1 MTDPFHNMK
10 VSENI
15 VTPANRIQK
24 LSQVCFKMLAEDSN
38 LLLWKSREL
47 FPKIREVLKETSFR
61 NLAIKQE
68 MWCKPLGLYYEEAWF
83 KSCKAMYPLLELP
96 VFSGFFR
103 YIVMDIVTAIIKFEN
118 ECNRDS
124 SEKPLDLAL
133 TKEEEEVL
141 YYVLGYIV
149 FSLQTYTR
157 LLVNNPK
164 HIGYSDVLQ
173 LLSSLRTE
181 HSIMKTNSFDNY
193 IKKWTEIQSRGR
205 LTQVNDSM
213 FLFVKRIEYAVR
225 SILNINLISVY
236 KDEDLQ
242 ELIKKKLV
250 DSDSK
255 NQIWYSITRSLPN
268 QQLKVVLFQ
277 GIIGKWID
285 IRVNSF
291 VNTYVQI
298 LKRKIKNE
306 G

>member
-1 MTDPFHNMK
+1 MK
-10 VSENI
+10 
-15 VTPANRIQK
+15 A
-24 LSQVCFKMLAEDSN
+24 
-38 LLLWKSREL
+38 
-47 FPKIREVLKETSFR
+47 
-61 NLAIKQE
+61 
-68 MWCKPLGLYYEEAWF
+68 
-83 KSCKAMYPLLELP
+83 
-96 VFSGFFR
+96 
-103 YIVMDIVTAIIKFEN
+103 
-118 ECNRDS
+118 
-124 SEKPLDLAL
+124 
-133 TKEEEEVL
+133 
-141 YYVLGYIV
+141 
-149 FSLQTYTR
+149 
-157 LLVNNPK
+157 
-164 HIGYSDVLQ
+164 
-173 LLSSLRTE
+173 
-181 HSIMKTNSFDNY
+181 NSFDNY

-236 KDEDLQ
+236 KDKDLQ